1 MRGKVIWI
9 TGLSGAGKTTLAKQ
23 LGSTLKTSG
32 YSPLMFDGDSLRDI
46 FGATNKK
53 SEEFS
58 KERRLTL
65 AMKYCQ
71 LCKLLSYQG
80 FLVIIATISMF
91 KEVYAWNRKNFSS
104 YFEVYMKAS
113 LAELR
118 RRDPKGIYYDFD
130 THILSNVAG
139 LDLQVDEPEFPDFV
153 GNIKEGQPIDT
164 VKRII
169 GLMDKQNFFEN

>member
-1 MRGKVIWI
+1 
-9 TGLSGAGKTTLAKQ
+9 
-23 LGSTLKTSG
+23 
-32 YSPLMFDGDSLRDI
+32 
-46 FGATNKK
+46 
-53 SEEFS
+53 
-58 KERRLTL
+58 
-65 AMKYCQ
+65 
-71 LCKLLSYQG
+71 
-80 FLVIIATISMF
+80 
-91 KEVYAWNRKNFSS
+91 
-104 YFEVYMKAS
+104 MKAS